1 MRWSSVLPSL
11 FLCVTAPTFTRTERV
26 PHTNGT
32 AKIQLLLPD
41 SGWVTAG
48 DGAGVRIT
56 GVPRGER
63 VTLRAR
69 RTILVSRIIDS
80 KNVTDTVF
88 VASSATFDGNA
99 SGNIDVDYSTPI
111 DGSWTTADELGLFWS
126 MRRVNALGHDELKRE
141 RAAIDL
147 VLESRGVQVAR
158 GSLRLRPSARA
169 IVRRVVHVLK
179 ARSRWAPRERRPMR
193 GARLPDSCSE

>member
-1 MRWSSVLPSL
+1 M
-11 FLCVTAPTFTRTERV
+11 
-26 PHTNGT
+26 
-32 AKIQLLLPD
+32 
-41 SGWVTAG
+41 
-48 DGAGVRIT
+48 RIT
-56 GVPRGER
+56 GVPRGQR

-69 RTILVSRIIDS
+69 RTIPVSRIINS
-80 KNVTDTVF
+80 KNVTDTVV

-111 DGSWTTADELGLFWS
+111 DGSWTPADELGLFWS

-158 GSLRLRPSARA
+158 GSLRLRPSASLPTLLVA
-169 IVRRVVHVLK
+169 YSSFVRSGSLDALVTALVTGLPSHSRVT
-179 ARSRWAPRERRPMR
+179 ATTISAP
-193 GARLPDSCSE
+193 